1 MTACLPGFLL
11 PRRPRR
17 RRADARTTGDRTTSS
32 IAAVLALAL
41 AATATYTIR
50 PGDTLSAI
58 AASNGTSVR
67 DLVDLNGITDPDRII
82 AGSRLQLPTS
92 PSGGGTAASVGTH
105 TVASGEHL
113 TGIATAYGI
122 SVQVLA
128 DDNGVSDRNLIREG
142 QRLAVPGAGA
152 TAAAT
157 STPSAPSG
165 SASQAQAGALIEQTA
180 RAHGW
185 NPAFVKAIAWQE
197 SGWNNNMV
205 SSAGAIGIM
214 QVLPATGQWVSTY
227 LAGRTLDLADPA
239 DNVLA
244 GVLFLDYLH
253 RMTGG
258 DVRLILGGYYQGLR
272 SMRDNGVY
280 GQTERYIDNVM
291 ALRERF

>member
-1 MTACLPGFLL
+1 MM
-11 PRRPRR
+11 
-17 RRADARTTGDRTTSS
+17 
-32 IAAVLALAL
+32 
-41 AATATYTIR
+41 
-50 PGDTLSAI
+50 
-58 AASNGTSVR
+58 
-67 DLVDLNGITDPDRII
+67 
-82 AGSRLQLPTS
+82 PT
-92 PSGGGTAASVGTH
+92 
-105 TVASGEHL
+105 
-113 TGIATAYGI
+113 
-122 SVQVLA
+122 
-128 DDNGVSDRNLIREG
+128 
-142 QRLAVPGAGA
+142 
-152 TAAAT
+152 
-157 STPSAPSG
+157 APSG
-165 SASQAQAGALIEQTA
+165 SASQAQVGALIEQTA

-197 SGWNNNMV
+197 SGWNNNVV
-205 SSAGAIGIM
+205 SSAGAVGIM

-227 LAGRTLDLADPA
+227 LAGQTLNLADPA